1 MSLTQ
6 ESKVTRNKLSQEP
19 EEKRN
24 AFYEI
29 IEIIVRFLRNL
40 HLFLSL
46 PRMFVL
52 GRTIDC
58 DHKDLHKT
66 NAFLRK
72 DNWISSVYKV

>member
-1 MSLTQ
+1 MKMSLTQ

-29 IEIIVRFLRNL
+29 IVRFLRNL

-46 PRMFVL
+46 SRMFVL

-72 DNWISSVYKV
+72 DN